1 MERQNSFSTS
11 RRSGLARVA
20 VLVLG
25 VTLIANL
32 NTGNVVAK
40 ETKNVVEKA
49 VKSTTKDVEKAV
61 KQEVKQAVKST
72 TKDVE
77 KAVKQD
83 VKQEVKSTTKDVEKA
98 VKQEVKQE
106 VKSTTKDVEKE
117 KKQLGPKEVKSLKG
131 VTFSQSPNTTDS
143 IKVTLGEPFK
153 GTKKV
158 SISPDDMP
166 TVEKNLKKIVNKIT
180 HYRPRFED
188 EKQFQEVVQ
197 ILKNITSI
205 ELPCDVAKE
214 ILDYEFKHFVNIDW
228 FQRSSL
234 TVFYLRQLFMDAG
247 FSPASVKLWKVAT
260 NPWSDFLNYLDRAVR
275 EG

>member
-1 MERQNSFSTS
+1 MERQNTFSTS
-11 RRSGLARVA
+11 RRSGFARLA

-40 ETKNVVEKA
+40 GTKNVVDKAVKSTTKDVEKA

-61 KQEVKQAVKST
+61 KQ
-72 TKDVE
+72 D
-77 KAVKQD
+77 
-83 VKQEVKSTTKDVEKA
+83 
-98 VKQEVKQE
+98 VKQE

-131 VTFSQSPNTTDS
+131 VTFSQSPNTTDT
-143 IKVTLGEPFK
+143 IKVTIGPSFYGSSTVTFPEKDIPK
-153 GTKKV
+153 
-158 SISPDDMP
+158 
-166 TVEKNLKKIVNKIT
+166 VEKNLKKIINKIT

-214 ILDYEFKHFVNIDW
+214 ILECDYNKMICIGPHCAQNKV
-228 FQRSSL
+228 ST
-234 TVFYLRQLFMDAG
+234 TVFYLRKLFKDSG
-247 FSPASVKLWKVAT
+247 FRPESVALWGVAT
-260 NPWSDFLNYLDRAVR
+260 NPWSDFLNYLDRAIR